1 MLGRYGMDAR
11 ALNAVIDRVRLSERS
26 SRRYILPLMA
36 ADVIEAHLLAARH
49 IQGRPVLLV
58 A

>member
-1 MLGRYGMDAR
+1 MLGRYRMDAR
-11 ALNAVIDRVRLSERS
+11 ALNAVVGRVRLSERR
-26 SRRYILPLMA
+26 SRRYILTLMA

-49 IQGRPVLLV
+49 VQGRPVLLV